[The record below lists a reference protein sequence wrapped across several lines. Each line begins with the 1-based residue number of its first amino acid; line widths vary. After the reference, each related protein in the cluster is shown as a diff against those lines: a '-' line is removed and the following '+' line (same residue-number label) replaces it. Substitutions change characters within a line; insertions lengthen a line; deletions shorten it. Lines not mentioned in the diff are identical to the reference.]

1 MNITELNKLEAM
13 RYMGV
18 ANTEDELTNRLLA
31 ECEAVMLQTA
41 QPRYVYKTFDITPGE
56 REVKVNGTNL
66 VLTGTSIAQHLAGCE
81 KAVLMAVTLS
91 ESVDRLIRVTSIK
104 DMAKACVLD
113 SLASV
118 MVEQVCEEIEKE
130 LSAEYEGYYQTFR
143 FGLGY
148 GDLPLELQGAFLKV
162 LDAPK
167 RIGLNVTGMNLMTPS
182 KSVTCVTG
190 LSKTPV
196 SREKRGCQSCN
207 LKGNCRYR
215 KDGSRCNV

>member
-18 ANTEDELTNRLLA
+18 SNTDDELTNRLLA
-31 ECEAVMLQTA
+31 EGEKIMLETA
-41 QPRYVYKTFDITPGE
+41 RPRYVYKTFDITLE
-56 REVKVNGTNL
+56 NNQVKVNGTNL
-66 VLTGTSIAQHLAGCE
+66 VLTGNSISQHLAGCD

-91 ESVDRLIRVTSIK
+91 ESVDRLIRVTSLK

-118 MVEQVCEEIEKE
+118 MVEQVCEEIEKK
-130 LSAEYEGYYQTFR
+130 LATEYEGYYQTFR

-148 GDLPLELQGAFLKV
+148 GDLPLELQGAFLNV
-162 LDAPK
+162 LDAQK

-182 KSVTCVTG
+182 KSVTCVIG

-196 SREKRGCQSCN
+196 SHEKRGCQSCN